1 EDRLVIVAVNQGTST
16 IEKSFRFE
24 GLEPITVTPWL
35 TSSEVTLRE
44 QPRQIVK
51 SPFTYS
57 FGDSSITAL
66 VLALEAETIGA
77 GGAPPQSEGGAGG
90 AEPEPEPSDTGSGGS
105 GGTRSADSSST
116 GGNGATGGTK
126 PGTSTSKGRPPAGT
140 EPPYDRLGKGPYSCG
155 CDVPGHADANPLLLA
170 LLFGAAVG
178 ARRQRA
184 QSS

>member
-1 EDRLVIVAVNQGTST
+1 MNTNAI
-16 IEKSFRFE
+16 
-24 GLEPITVTPWL
+24 P
-35 TSSEVTLRE
+35 
-44 QPRQIVK
+44 
-51 SPFTYS
+51 
-57 FGDSSITAL
+57 
-66 VLALEAETIGA
+66 
-77 GGAPPQSEGGAGG
+77 SEGGAGG